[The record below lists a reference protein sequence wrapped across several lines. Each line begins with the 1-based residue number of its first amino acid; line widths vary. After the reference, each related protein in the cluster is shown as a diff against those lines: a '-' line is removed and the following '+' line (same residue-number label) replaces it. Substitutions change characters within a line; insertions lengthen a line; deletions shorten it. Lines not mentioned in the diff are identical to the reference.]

1 MRLLYS
7 FRFKRIGDTWL
18 ADAVGQN
25 AHLFQGILQLN
36 EVGHFIVS
44 ELAQL
49 SEQSRS
55 SDGAEQS
62 ELSEQTL
69 LTLLTKR
76 LTNEYAVD
84 EATAKSAVQQ
94 VLNYLKSEQ
103 VLG

>member
-44 ELAQL
+44 ELKNITEETSVTSTEQAQL
-49 SEQSRS
+49 TEK
-55 SDGAEQS
+55 DIVLE
-62 ELSEQTL
+62 
-69 LTLLTKR
+69 LTKR
-76 LTNEYAVD
+76 LTNVYAVD
-84 EATAKSAVQQ
+84 DATAQSAVQQ
-94 VLNYLKSEQ
+94 VLNYLKAEQ

>member
-44 ELAQL
+44 ELKNMTEET
-49 SEQSRS
+49 SVTSTEQ
-55 SDGAEQS
+55 AE
-62 ELSEQTL
+62 
-69 LTLLTKR
+69 LTEKDIVLELTKR
-76 LTNEYAVD
+76 LTNEYAVGD
-84 EATAKSAVQQ
+84 TTAQSAVQQ
-94 VLNYLKSEQ
+94 VLNYLKAEQ